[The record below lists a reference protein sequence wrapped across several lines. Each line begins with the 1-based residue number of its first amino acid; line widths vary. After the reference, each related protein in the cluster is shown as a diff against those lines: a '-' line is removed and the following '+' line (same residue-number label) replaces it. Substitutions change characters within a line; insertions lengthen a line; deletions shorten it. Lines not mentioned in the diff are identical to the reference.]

1 MISKFLALFL
11 SFMMI
16 GSNGYFIGKDYPN
29 DQKFSAQVS
38 DMPEFSDDTMF
49 TLRIYEPWIYE
60 SLHYTLKS
68 DGMLIVLYYNTELGR
83 ETLSEEKMR
92 DIRDYFSPEYVYN
105 MNIGEED
112 DMTDG
117 CSRYI
122 VLYDDSENE
131 ILIGGYELVGGD
143 RFNRYFDRLYAML
156 EDDYTKQFSDLLLEC
171 MAEGVTFDEKYLR
184 NVE

>member
-1 MISKFLALFL
+1 
-11 SFMMI
+11 
-16 GSNGYFIGKDYPN
+16 
-29 DQKFSAQVS
+29 
-38 DMPEFSDDTMF
+38 
-49 TLRIYEPWIYE
+49 
-60 SLHYTLKS
+60 
-68 DGMLIVLYYNTELGR
+68 
-83 ETLSEEKMR
+83 MR

-184 NVE
+184 NIE